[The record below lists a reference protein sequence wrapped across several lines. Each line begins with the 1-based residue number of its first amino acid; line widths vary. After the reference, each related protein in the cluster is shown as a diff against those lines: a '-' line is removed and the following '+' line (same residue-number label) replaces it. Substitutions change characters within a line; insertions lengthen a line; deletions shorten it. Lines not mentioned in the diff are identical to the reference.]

1 MNKYIAEFYGTFL
14 LLLSIVGTA
23 HMMTSMNSPEYITL
37 FAISIAAGAILFC
50 NISLFMKVSGA
61 HFNPAV
67 SLMMLLR
74 GNINIKDF
82 SLYSIMQILGGI
94 SAVLCVHIMFGEN
107 PVGISQ
113 IDRSSTNILLGEFIA
128 TLGLLI
134 VIIHGDRI
142 ESLACAQAAVFNNF
156 KVAHIE
162 GGEITGSLDEIIRH
176 AITKLSHIHFV
187 SNYKAKKRGGVKRH
201 KNSIYLEGLKPNY
214 SVKGKVVRYDV
225 YNSS

>member
-37 FAISIAAGAILFC
+37 FAISIAAGSILFC

-134 VIIHGDRI
+134 VIIHGDRFSPSNI
-142 ESLACAQAAVFNNF
+142 PVLVGAYILSAIFFTSSTCFANPAVTIARLFTDSGVGINLSSVALFLIVEILAVFVVS
-156 KVAHIE
+156 KSIE
-162 GGEITGSLDEIIRH
+162 
-176 AITKLSHIHFV
+176 
-187 SNYKAKKRGGVKRH
+187 
-201 KNSIYLEGLKPNY
+201 
-214 SVKGKVVRYDV
+214 
-225 YNSS
+225 

>member
-1 MNKYIAEFYGTFL
+1 M
-14 LLLSIVGTA
+14 VVTA
-23 HMMTSMNSPEYITL
+23 YMMSSMHSAEYITL
-37 FAISIAAGAILFC
+37 FVISIAAGSILFC

-61 HFNPAV
+61 HFTPAV

-82 SLYSIMQILGGI
+82 FLYSIIQILGGI

-134 VIIHGDRI
+134 VIIHGDRFSPSNI
-142 ESLACAQAAVFNNF
+142 PVLVGAYILSAIFFTSSTCCANPAVTIARLFPD
-156 KVAHIE
+156 
-162 GGEITGSLDEIIRH
+162 S
-176 AITKLSHIHFV
+176 
-187 SNYKAKKRGGVKRH
+187 GV
-201 KNSIYLEGLKPNY
+201 
-214 SVKGKVVRYDV
+214 
-225 YNSS
+225 